1 MTQRRSGLGRGLE
14 ALIPQTERSSFV
26 MVPVTAIQPNPQQPR
41 TAFDDEALESLRA
54 SITEVGI
61 LQPLVVRRHG
71 DMYVLVAGE
80 RRWRAAQAA
89 GLTEV
94 PALVRPG
101 DETSSLTEALIEN
114 IQREDLTPL
123 EEAAA
128 YQQLQDD
135 FGLTHA
141 EIAQRVGKSR
151 AAVSN
156 SLRLLSLPPAI
167 QALLREQRIS
177 AGHARALLGLEDS
190 SYAVHIAERAAEE
203 GWSVRQVE
211 DAVRARAEQD
221 AAQGEQRPR
230 LREVRPAA
238 IIELEQR
245 LQEQLGTPVKIT
257 YKNNRGRVTMA
268 FGSLEELEHIYRTF
282 FGT

>member
-14 ALIPQTERSSFV
+14 ALIPQAERSALV
-26 MVPVTAIQPNPQQPR
+26 MVPVTSIQPNPQQPR
-41 TAFDDEALESLRA
+41 TAFDSEALESLCA
-54 SITEVGI
+54 SIKQVGI

-71 DMYVLVAGE
+71 DGYVLVAGE
-80 RRWRAAQAA
+80 RRWRAAQSA
-89 GLTEV
+89 GLSEV

-114 IQREDLTPL
+114 IQREDLTAL

-128 YQQLQDD
+128 YQQLQED

-156 SLRLLSLPPAI
+156 ALRLLSLPPAI
-167 QALLREQRIS
+167 QALLREQRLS
-177 AGHARALLGLEDS
+177 AGHARALLGLEDF
-190 SYAVHIAERAAEE
+190 SYAVHVAERAAEE

-221 AAQGEQRPR
+221 AGAGERPAR

-257 YKNNRGRVTMA
+257 YRNNRGRVSMA

-282 FGT
+282 FGG